1 MFAIE
6 RISPYIQLFV
16 LGLKVFSE
24 MNQKVIEDP
33 AVQELIHSKQHFD
46 AVIIEE
52 FWLDALKGFAYRF
65 DAQLILFSTIGPN
78 RWVNNLVA
86 NPSNPSYIPDL
97 FLSFN
102 GENMTFYERLYN
114 LVFGLVSDLFLFLY
128 FYPGQKVLMKKH
140 FSDEVDFEQLH
151 YNVPLV
157 LTNSHESIYEAV
169 PHVPNMI
176 DIGGFHVSPPKK
188 LDHELQDFLDNAK
201 EGVIY
206 FSLGSA
212 IVPSTV
218 PQDKKNILLKV
229 LGSRKERVLWKW
241 DEEKLENRPE
251 NVMISKWF
259 PQQGILGSLNFSHLC
274 DKHKLFYYSSSEL

>member
-1 MFAIE
+1 MFIFE
-6 RISPYIQLFV
+6 KISPFIQLFV
-16 LGLKVFSE
+16 LGTTVFSE
-24 MNQKVIEDP
+24 MNRKVIEDP
-33 AVQELIHSKQHFD
+33 AVQQLIHSNLHFD
-46 AVIIEE
+46 AVIVEQ
-52 FWLDALKGFAYRF
+52 FWLDALKGFAHRF
-65 DAQLILFSTIGPN
+65 NAPLILFSTVGPN

-102 GENMTFYERLYN
+102 PENMTFYQRFYN
-114 LVFGLVSDLFLFLY
+114 LVFGFFSDVLLFLY

-140 FSDEVDFEQLH
+140 FSDEVDFEQLQ

-157 LTNSHESIYEAV
+157 LTNSHESINEAV
-169 PHVPNMI
+169 PHVPNMV
-176 DIGGFHVSPPKK
+176 DIGGFHVTPPKK
-188 LDHELQDFLDNAK
+188 LEPQLQDFLDNAK

-212 IVPSTV
+212 IEPSTV
-218 PQDKKNILLKV
+218 PQDKKDILLKV

-241 DEEKLENRPE
+241 DENILENRPE

-259 PQQGILGSLNFSHLC
+259 PQQGILGLLHFFQL
-274 DKHKLFYYSSSEL
+274 